1 MRQELAGLVG
11 DRRTVADSGLSPRPW
26 TVLGGARDPR
36 WSDPVSPRLAWVAFA
51 GIAVLTCLFLLWV
64 GHGLNFRHD
73 EWDIIQGR
81 YRAGASTFLLPLNEH
96 LSAVLLGVYYVL
108 LHTVGLAH
116 YAPYRAVLIAL
127 NVACAGCVFVLVRAR
142 LNVPLALLA
151 ATVVLVFGAAYED
164 MLFPVQIGQ
173 VGSILG
179 GLLAWISLDTSGRR
193 GNLGLVGALA
203 LSVACSGLGLAVLA
217 GVIVELA
224 WRRDTGRMVWPGLIV
239 CLYLVWYSQYGIGT
253 THTDLANAPGFFVG
267 IVSYT
272 VLGSL
277 GLWPLYHLAQPAQDA
292 LTVILC
298 VIAGLGSKRILR
310 RHRDRPVGRRITPG
324 DRNRNRPDVARI
336 LDLGSTALVFW
347 VLTAVARGGLTPDR
361 SRYTHLGGIVIVLIA
376 AEMLRGWRM
385 PRRYARLVAAAGA
398 GFVLVNVP
406 YIVHNAAKYRSDS
419 AVLSAEL
426 TAMQLHS
433 GPIAPAFQPDPAVDP
448 QVKAGTYLR
457 AVRALRS
464 SPADSLA
471 ALAAAP
477 PSARTAAD
485 SVSIRAEGHPVR
497 LISSGE
503 AARSCAAPGARR
515 GLGGRGVAVARSGRA
530 VVVNRSPEP
539 IHIGARRFGP
549 APVWTTPAIPA
560 GSSAAISL
568 GPDTAGTPWVIS
580 TTASGATEL
589 CTAP

>member
-1 MRQELAGLVG
+1 MRRQVAGLVG
-11 DRRTVADSGLSPRPW
+11 GRRAVADSEASPQPW
-26 TVLGGARDPR
+26 TVLGRARDTR
-36 WSDPVSPRLAWVAFA
+36 WSDPVRSWPTWVAFA
-51 GIAVLTCLFLLWV
+51 GMAGLTCLFLLWV

-73 EWDIIQGR
+73 EWDIIEAR
-81 YRAGASTFLLPLNEH
+81 YRAGANTFLLPLNEH

-108 LHTVGLAH
+108 LHTAGLAH
-116 YAPYRAVLIAL
+116 YTPYRAVLIAI

-173 VGSILG
+173 VASILG
-179 GLLAWISLDTSGRR
+179 GLLAWISLDRPGRR
-193 GNLGLVGALA
+193 GDAGLVGALA
-203 LSVACSGLGLAVLA
+203 LSVASSGLGLAVLA

-224 WRRDTGRMVWPGLIV
+224 VRRDTGRLVWPGLIV

-253 THTDLANAPGFFVG
+253 THTDLANAPSFFVG

-272 VLGSL
+272 VLGCL
-277 GLWPLYHLAQPAQDA
+277 GLWPLYHLPQPAQDA

-298 VIAGLGSKRILR
+298 VIAGVGSARILR
-310 RHRDRPVGRRITPG
+310 QRRESPAGRGMALRDR
-324 DRNRNRPDVARI
+324 DRNRPDVARI
-336 LDLGSTALVFW
+336 LGLGSTALAFW
-347 VLTAVARGGLTPDR
+347 LLTAVARGGLTPDR

-376 AEMLRGWRM
+376 AEVLRGWRM
-385 PRRYARLVAAAGA
+385 PRRFAPLVAAAAA
-398 GFVLVNVP
+398 GFVLLNVP
-406 YIVHNAAKYRSDS
+406 YIVHNAAKYRADS

-433 GPIAPAFQPDPAVDP
+433 GPIAPAFQPNPAVNP
-448 QVKAGTYLR
+448 QVKAGTYFR
-457 AVRALRS
+457 AVHALRS
-464 SPADSLA
+464 SPADSPA

-485 SVSIRAEGHPVR
+485 SVSIRAEDHPVR
-497 LISSGE
+497 LISPGA

-515 GLGGRGVAVARSGRA
+515 VLGGSVAVARSGRA
-530 VVVNRSPEP
+530 VVINRSPEP
-539 IHIGARRFGP
+539 IQVGARRFGP

-568 GPDTAGTPWVIS
+568 GSDTASTPWVIS
-580 TTASGATEL
+580 TTGSDAAEL
-589 CTAP
+589 CMAP

>member
-1 MRQELAGLVG
+1 MSARGG
-11 DRRTVADSGLSPRPW
+11 RDRRRPTAQRW
-26 TVLGGARDPR
+26 QPIGGAGKEG
-36 WSDPVSPRLAWVAFA
+36 WSDPDSSRAAWVAF
-51 GIAVLTCLFLLWV
+51 GGVAVLTCLFLLWV

-73 EWDIIQGR
+73 EWDIIQAR

-108 LHTVGLAH
+108 MHTAGLAH
-116 YAPYRAVLIAL
+116 YTPYRAVLIAI

-173 VGSILG
+173 VASILG
-179 GLLAWISLDTSGRR
+179 GLLAWISLDRPGRR
-193 GNLGLVGALA
+193 GTVGLVGALA
-203 LSVACSGLGLAVLA
+203 LSVASSGLGLAVLA
-217 GVIVELA
+217 GVIVELV
-224 WRRDTGRMVWPGLIV
+224 WRRDTGRLLWPGLIV
-239 CLYLVWYSQYGIGT
+239 GLYLVWYSRYGIGT
-253 THTDLANAPGFFVG
+253 THTDLANAPSFFVG

-272 VLGSL
+272 VLGCL
-277 GLWPLYHLAQPAQDA
+277 GLWPLYHLPQPAQDA

-298 VIAGLGSKRILR
+298 VIAGVGSVRILR
-310 RHRDRPVGRRITPG
+310 SRRERPARRGMAPG
-324 DRNRNRPDVARI
+324 DRDRNRPDVARI
-336 LDLGSTALVFW
+336 LGLGSTALVFW

-376 AEMLRGWRM
+376 AEVLRGWRM
-385 PRRYARLVAAAGA
+385 PRRFAPLVAAAGA
-398 GFVLVNVP
+398 GFVLLNVP
-406 YIVHNAAKYRSDS
+406 YIVHNAAKYRADS

-433 GPIAPAFQPDPAVDP
+433 GPIAPAFQPDPAVNP
-448 QVKAGTYLR
+448 QVKAGTYFR
-457 AVRALRS
+457 AVHALRS
-464 SPADSLA
+464 SPADSPA
-471 ALAAAP
+471 TLAAAP

-485 SVSIRAEGHPVR
+485 SVSIRAESHPVR
-497 LISSGE
+497 LISPGT
-503 AARSCAAPGARR
+503 AARSCAAPGARHV
-515 GLGGRGVAVARSGRA
+515 LSGRGVAVARSGRA
-530 VVVNRSPEP
+530 VVINRSPHP
-539 IHIGARRFGP
+539 IHVGARRFGP

-568 GPDTAGTPWVIS
+568 GSDTAATPWVIS
-580 TTASGATEL
+580 TTGSGAAEL